1 MTTTPAPPLDAA
13 WDDLTLDEDH
23 DRGRFN
29 LLKGPTYLGFVG
41 YADRED
47 GAIVL
52 QHTIIAEQYGRQGY
66 ARALVTLVLDRLRE
80 RGARIVPECSYVQ
93 DYLRRFPQ
101 YGDLVTE

>member
-1 MTTTPAPPLDAA
+1 MTTTPAPPLHADWA
-13 WDDLTLDEDH
+13 DLTLDEDP

-29 LLKGPTYLGFVG
+29 LLMGPTYLGFLG
-41 YADRED
+41 FTERED
-47 GAIVL
+47 GAMVL

-80 RGARIVPECSYVQ
+80 RGKQVVPECSYVQ

-101 YGDLVTE
+101 YGDLVRS